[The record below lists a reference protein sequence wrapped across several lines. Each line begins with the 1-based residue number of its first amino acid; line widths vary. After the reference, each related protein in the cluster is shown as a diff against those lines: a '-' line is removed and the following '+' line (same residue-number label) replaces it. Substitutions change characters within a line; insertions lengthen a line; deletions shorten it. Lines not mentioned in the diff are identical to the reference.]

1 MLQSYRGQNEIALN
15 SPLLR
20 ADGTPTA
27 ESPHFSDRLR
37 TSAAISL
44 QSIREAIGDG
54 IPTYGSLIGLEIF
67 LFLCERELQ
76 AQPVR
81 LKDLYLELTRS
92 QGGVRRL
99 VRQLEGDGW
108 IQIRPSEQDRRTH
121 FVIPTARLRKAFA
134 AFMSVT
140 NG

>member
-1 MLQSYRGQNEIALN
+1 MLPSFRGPNEIALDR
-15 SPLLR
+15 PLLLP
-20 ADGTPTA
+20 DGTPA
-27 ESPHFSDRLR
+27 REAQHYSDCQRKL
-37 TSAAISL
+37 AAFSL

-67 LFLCERELQ
+67 LFLCERDLL

-99 VRQLEGDGW
+99 VRQLEEDGW
-108 IQIRPSEQDRRTH
+108 IEIETSEQDRRTH
-121 FVIPTARLRKAFA
+121 FVTPTPKLRKAFA
-134 AFMSVT
+134 TFTSVAK
-140 NG
+140 G